1 MKHSERTSVP
11 NCLALAWLLVVL
23 ALGVHQWRFWHAP
36 ALDTDVF
43 ALLPQDEQAPVAQRA
58 MRQLG
63 EQGERRIVVMVGA
76 PTWAE
81 AQAASARFDQ
91 SLMAAKAGLRHAPD
105 IGEAAQALDF
115 YRPWRDALLTDA
127 QRQQLH
133 ALDPKAVGALASQAL
148 ARLHGLSTGQ
158 PTDWLSD
165 PLGLWPAWW
174 SQRGG
179 LTAARPRDGL
189 LWVPDPKG
197 QRDWAVLMYE
207 TEGSAFRF
215 DGVRRWG
222 DALDQAGAEAKGRG
236 AGDSVRVLTAGV
248 PLHAEAGAVQ
258 GNQEMNT
265 IGWGSLAAVIGLV
278 WWAFRALRP
287 VALIAVSLVVGCA
300 AGLSVTVLVFGQV
313 HLLTLVFGAS
323 LVGVAEDFG
332 IHYFASRLATP
343 DTPRWS
349 LMRHLLPGLALALL
363 TSVLGYLVLA
373 VVPFPGLRQMALFS
387 AVGLVAAFLTAVC
400 WFPALDRGELR
411 GSRMSQAVARSLS
424 RWPMVKGLHLWASVL
439 VFLGVCATGVASLR
453 VNDDLRQLQSSPPA
467 LIKAQ
472 LEVGRLLQ
480 LPSPAQFF
488 LVQGPTPEV
497 VLQREEAL
505 KARLA
510 PWIAQAAEQG
520 QRVSLSAVSDWVP
533 SASRQAENRGLTE
546 RAERAVL
553 AQVGPLVG
561 EDLVR
566 PGFSSTPITVAGWLA
581 SPASQGLR
589 SQWLG
594 AVDGGQASVIL
605 IKGLAHQAESEALRQ
620 WGEQVEGVHWEDRPA
635 ELSRLLGRFRVT
647 MTWLLVLGH
656 GLVWGALALRFGRS
670 AWRAW
675 LPTALA
681 SLGCLAVQGWLGE
694 PFQLFNLL
702 ALMLLL
708 GMGVD
713 YGIFLLEHQGEDQGH
728 AWLAVLLGAC
738 STMLSFGLLALS
750 ATPALHAFGLT
761 LLIGLSLV
769 CVLAPSLRLRKNGG
783 RPEEVRA

>member
-1 MKHSERTSVP
+1 MNPSARTSVP
-11 NCLALAWLLVVL
+11 NWLAFGWLLVVL
-23 ALGVHQWRFWHAP
+23 AIGIHQWRFWHQP

-43 ALLPQDEQAPVAQRA
+43 ALLPQDEHAPVAQRA

-91 SLMAAKAGLRHAPD
+91 SLMAAKAGLRHTQD
-105 IGEAAQALDF
+105 IGVAAQALDF

-127 QRQQLH
+127 QRQKLRQADAQQVA
-133 ALDPKAVGALASQAL
+133 ALSSQAL

-165 PLGLWPAWW
+165 PLGLWQSWW
-174 SQRGG
+174 SQRAG

-197 QRDWAVLMYE
+197 QREWAVLMYE

-215 DGVRRWG
+215 DGDRRWG
-222 DALDQAGAEAKGRG
+222 DALDQAGEQARAQTKGD
-236 AGDSVRVLTAGV
+236 AVRVLAAGV

-287 VALIAVSLVVGCA
+287 VALIAVSLLVGCA

-343 DTPRWS
+343 DTPRWP
-349 LMRHLLPGLALALL
+349 LMHHLLPGLALALL

-400 WFPALDRGELR
+400 WFPALDRGELK
-411 GSRMSQAVARSLS
+411 GSRMSERLAASLL
-424 RWPMVKGLHLWASVL
+424 RWPMLKGMRLWGTLL
-439 VFLGVCATGVASLR
+439 VFVGVCATGMVAVH

-472 LEVGRLLQ
+472 IEVGRLLQ

-488 LVQGPTPEV
+488 LVQGPTAEA

-510 PWIAQAAEQG
+510 PWIARSADHGEHIA
-520 QRVSLSAVSDWVP
+520 LSAVSDWVP
-533 SASRQAENRGLTE
+533 STGRQVHDRALTARVE
-546 RAERAVL
+546 GAVL
-553 AQVGPLVG
+553 AKVGPLLG
-561 EDLVR
+561 EDLAR
-566 PGFSSTPITVAGWLA
+566 PAFNAQPLTVDAWLA
-581 SPASQGLR
+581 SPASTGLR

-594 AVDGGQASVIL
+594 PVDGGQASVVL
-605 IKGLAHQAESEALRQ
+605 IKGLAHQNQSAELRQ
-620 WGEQVEGVHWEDRPA
+620 LGEQVEGVHWEDRPA
-635 ELSRLLGRFRVT
+635 DLSRLLGRFRVT
-647 MTWLLVLGH
+647 MTWLLLVGH
-656 GLVWGALALRFGRS
+656 VLVWGALALRFGRS

-694 PFQLFNLL
+694 PFQLFSLL

-761 LLIGLSLV
+761 LLVGLTLV
-769 CVLAPSLRLRKNGG
+769 CLLAPILRLQTGLPAEG
-783 RPEEVRA
+783 HSS